1 MHDLYYWLCDL
12 EEDVA
17 NADAIPALKQRE
29 DIVEHAIIAPEGPM
43 RSDVES
49 ALSIVGK
56 EGPIVDSRATRNL
69 EERWMQGEFEML
81 DVVDVDSPG
90 KVTPSI
96 TNLDMVDTW
105 TQKNSTMP
113 TPPPDPRNVGISM
126 EAIWSHH
133 HQSLFLI
140 ASDCWIR
147 LSSLVHCPVW
157 WSLCPS

>member
-1 MHDLYYWLCDL
+1 
-12 EEDVA
+12 
-17 NADAIPALKQRE
+17 
-29 DIVEHAIIAPEGPM
+29 M

-96 TNLDMVDTW
+96 TNLDMVDT
-105 TQKNSTMP
+105 
-113 TPPPDPRNVGISM
+113 
-126 EAIWSHH
+126 
-133 HQSLFLI
+133 
-140 ASDCWIR
+140 
-147 LSSLVHCPVW
+147 
-157 WSLCPS
+157 